1 MREMNFGDITPQR
14 KTMSVN
20 AKFGNK
26 GIKKQQ
32 GSTVIKYD
40 TLPLDGRTEFR
51 FFEGC
56 QNRNFPFTNSQ
67 TEGNKLGVG
76 NSMVVERAY
85 ITIVTCSAV
94 SPFNPTAVATFDLT
108 SNVALLTAEFGFTVA
123 NSTVIRNVPLLSWV
137 PNFNK
142 IAENALNSNYE
153 FDTQVVIPPLLEF
166 IATIKTQTY
175 TAVANAYVRLT
186 LEGAGA
192 IIAPKTTF

>member
-1 MREMNFGDITPQR
+1 MREMTFGDITPQR

-67 TEGNKLGVG
+67 SEGNKLGVG

-85 ITIVTCSAV
+85 ITITTNSAV
-94 SPFNPTAVATFDLT
+94 APFNPTAVAVFDLT
-108 SNVALLTAEFGFTVA
+108 SNIALLTAEFGFTVA

-137 PNFNK
+137 PQFNK
-142 IAENALNSNYE
+142 QAENQVNSNYE

-175 TAVANAYVRLT
+175 VAVANTFVRLT